1 VSSAILVPLDGSVF
15 AEQALPFAL
24 SLAHQIDAPLHPVM
38 VHAEPRFHDVGQW
51 TATVDAESLEAKLRE
66 RETAYLDSVAD
77 RLTSEHVLV
86 HEPVLLEGD
95 VVPALVDH
103 VREHGIGRAVLSTHG
118 RSGLERLWLPSVAEA
133 LLHRLTIPLLFV
145 RPDAD
150 AVEADA
156 VHPALPF
163 RTVLVTL
170 DGSRDAEAVLDDALT
185 FADADDARFILL
197 RVVPPPPLL
206 ASAYLPHAALMQ
218 RQESEKRR
226 SDARAYMNAVEQR
239 LGERASDIE
248 TRIVLHGHP
257 ATLIQRVADDEDADM
272 IAMGTHGNG
281 GLREVLMGSVTRQV
295 VRSSAVPV
303 LVHRVAD
310 D

>member
-24 SLAHQIDAPLHPVM
+24 TLAQQAHAELHPVM
-38 VHAEPRFHDVGQW
+38 VHAEPPFHEIGEW
-51 TATVDAESLEAKLRE
+51 TSSIDAESLEEKLRE
-66 RETAYLDSVAD
+66 RETAYLDSLARRLPSGHVA
-77 RLTSEHVLV
+77 V
-86 HEPVLLEGD
+86 HTPVLLEGD

-118 RSGLERLWLPSVAEA
+118 RTGLERLWLPSVAEA
-133 LLHRLTIPLLFV
+133 LLHKLTIPLLFV
-145 RPDAD
+145 RPDPD
-150 AVEADA
+150 AAEADV
-156 VHPALPF
+156 VHPAPPF

-170 DGSRDAEAVLDDALT
+170 DGSQDAEAVLDDVLA
-185 FADADDARFILL
+185 FADGDDARFILL

-218 RQESEKRR
+218 REESEQRR
-226 SDARAYMNAVEQR
+226 VHARAYMEAVIQR

-257 ATLIQRVADDEDADM
+257 ATVIQRTADDEGVDL
-272 IAMGTHGNG
+272 IAMGTHGHG
-281 GLREVLMGSVTRQV
+281 GLRDMLMGSVTRDV
-295 VRSSAVPV
+295 VRTSAVPV
-303 LVHRVAD
+303 LVHRVMD